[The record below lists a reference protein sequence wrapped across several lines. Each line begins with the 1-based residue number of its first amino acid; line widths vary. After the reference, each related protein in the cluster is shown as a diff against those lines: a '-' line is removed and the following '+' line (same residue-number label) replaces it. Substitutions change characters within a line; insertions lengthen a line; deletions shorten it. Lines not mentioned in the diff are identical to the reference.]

1 MIERKMEYRGSKSEY
16 FNSVKEQRVDGHKRV
31 NFTHLR
37 YALMG
42 SERNYQIRILSNHL
56 ITLRKSYT
64 SLSTIPLNNLSVNLD
79 PWYITGFSDGES
91 NFTVRIFKSNTVK
104 VGWAVQPVFQI
115 GLHKKDLDLLKK
127 IKAFFDVGEIYH
139 KEKSCNY
146 VVQNLISLNLIVNHF
161 ERYPLL
167 TKKCEDFILFSRI
180 VTLVNKKE
188 HFTLSGLHEI
198 ISIKASMNLG
208 LSADMKTYFP
218 NITPVIRPKRTD
230 EELLNSNIDPHWMV
244 GFTDAEGCYSI
255 RITKSLTTKTG
266 YQVQLRYQI
275 TQHSID
281 KVFMNSLANF
291 WGCGKVFLR
300 YRENKVDFQILK
312 LKDLTDK
319 VIPLFQRVPL
329 QGVKS
334 IDFSD
339 FNKAVEIM
347 KTKKHLTNEGL
358 DLLHKLKVGMNRGR
372 E

>member
-1 MIERKMEYRGSKSEY
+1 
-16 FNSVKEQRVDGHKRV
+16 
-31 NFTHLR
+31 
-37 YALMG
+37 
-42 SERNYQIRILSNHL
+42 
-56 ITLRKSYT
+56 
-64 SLSTIPLNNLSVNLD
+64 
-79 PWYITGFSDGES
+79 
-91 NFTVRIFKSNTVK
+91 
-104 VGWAVQPVFQI
+104 
-115 GLHKKDLDLLKK
+115 
-127 IKAFFDVGEIYH
+127 
-139 KEKSCNY
+139 
-146 VVQNLISLNLIVNHF
+146 
-161 ERYPLL
+161 
-167 TKKCEDFILFSRI
+167 
-180 VTLVNKKE
+180 
-188 HFTLSGLHEI
+188 
-198 ISIKASMNLG
+198 MNLG

-312 LKDLTDK
+312 FKDLTDK

-334 IDFSD
+334 RDFTD